1 MDALVNQKPVELK
14 EETGDVVHGFAVG
27 DDSSS

>member
-14 EETGDVVHGFAVG
+14 EERSDVVHGFAVG